1 MKHHKLM
8 EGPLPPGVQGRSTK
22 LILALTITHAP
33 LQQMKT
39 DLVKLNLL
47 ASPEG
52 QSQEAYHFLSQP
64 NGT

>member
-1 MKHHKLM
+1 
-8 EGPLPPGVQGRSTK
+8 
-22 LILALTITHAP
+22 
-33 LQQMKT
+33 MKT

-52 QSQEAYHFLSQP
+52 QSQEAYHFLLQP